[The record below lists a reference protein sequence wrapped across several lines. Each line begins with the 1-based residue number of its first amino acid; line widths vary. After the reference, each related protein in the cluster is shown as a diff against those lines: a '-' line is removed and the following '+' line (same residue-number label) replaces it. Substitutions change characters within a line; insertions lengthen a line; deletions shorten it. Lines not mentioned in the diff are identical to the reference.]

1 MQHGLS
7 EVSNDIQHTIT
18 SSTQTTVL
26 QHGLRPSDAAD
37 HGHLDLRHQQQP
49 AQGLGTRSRHVQ
61 VEPGIALVD
70 DGVDAA
76 ALGDRLRRLSTAED
90 YSNQDRPKLPGQR
103 IAEYENALTPSV
115 APPAPG
121 FKVIKRS
128 DSPLAGMLLS
138 DFPNEILTHIL
149 SHLHPD
155 SHASMALVSKRFYS
169 LVTSPH
175 AWRMAFQRFFPGQD
189 AAGVELSSATKA
201 WDETEDDLLRSEVR
215 HFTRLT
221 PQASWRSEY
230 LSRTRLLRSLARGKP
245 GAGIG
250 TSSRSSVTTKKG
262 SAVLTYNTRLPS
274 MVTHIHGSFTSN
286 GKKSPRVVHGTSD
299 FCVGSA
305 SDPTNGKVE
314 KWGLDDP
321 FGFTQFNEVVPHLLP
336 YGVGEG
342 PAAVPNVMDVSHPY
356 GIIGG
361 EGFPGGRVH
370 FRPSTEYR
378 GKYLDHDP
386 EISNA
391 HSDIPKIP
399 ELSEGISSVWIAKSS
414 SVPLSTSS
422 MVGIMAGSTLGVVTA
437 YALGYDA
444 TGPRYATGEISARWV
459 LSPGVPII
467 GLKVDDEYTLKR
479 RSSRR
484 VWAVALNALGE
495 VFYLN
500 QPPLPPA
507 NKAKTDDS
515 TKLAWLAGRTTY
527 WHLIE
532 ETRREARPDE
542 MGKNAVRGTYSPRS
556 PSNDLGLTKDQMAA
570 EAREIERFLRYKPA
584 HFRKV
589 CYGWDMRRRLE
600 VDFASDNGT
609 GTGESIMVVCC
620 GLDDG
625 EEPRISRYCR
635 AATSQAPPRREPFQA
650 AMDEAAPSIAPEMSI
665 FGGQTPGAVPFKS
678 KATKPLEKAESI
690 TELIP
695 HPSLVLDDWQ
705 VTFFTA
711 KNLANEAIT
720 TSAMDNSSVAV
731 ATMSEDSSR
740 ELSTPSSVPATPS
753 GQSTSDVPGR
763 RARLVALGTNTGRVL
778 IWNMRQGF
786 ASAGISPLR
795 VIQTE
800 SPEIS
805 ALALTSLYVVHG
817 GNDGLVQAWDP
828 LASTL
833 EPVRTLN
840 SRSVARLPRQTMVH
854 IPALRQSLYYSVG
867 AIFLDPDSTILQG
880 IVSFGTF
887 VRYWSYSSSS
897 QTSRRKRRVRHSDI
911 NGRVTGRRHG
921 GGVKGYIA
929 AETEELRDEQEMNA
943 REHARLKARFGVGL
957 ADLTEEEALQYAEMV
972 SQESLLAEEQRRA
985 SASDTGST
993 ADFDTTSTTGSFDTL
1008 TPEPSITGRNANVA
1022 GSSKDVPPPN
1032 AGEDDYELQ
1041 IQTALRLS
1049 LLESSMSDSAHSPPE
1064 QSPGGFEYSI
1074 VYKDR
1079 KGKSPAWPRA
1089 TPPESHTPVLGSAYW
1104 ATAASPRNQSLSS
1117 SPPARTA
1124 NTAED
1129 EDEELQRVLA
1139 LSLAEEESRQAS
1151 IAAAIADPH
1160 HQEKDFPSLEGSA
1173 PWKGKGRAR
1182 W

>member
-1 MQHGLS
+1 MQNGLP
-7 EVSNDIQHTIT
+7 EVSDDTQKPTN

-26 QHGLRPSDAAD
+26 QHGFLLSDA
-37 HGHLDLRHQQQP
+37 GEPGCDLPVHQQQNQP
-49 AQGLGTRSRHVQ
+49 AQPDHLPPKHVQ
-61 VEPGIALVD
+61 GHCGVVLLD
-70 DGVDAA
+70 NGVDAGV
-76 ALGDRLRRLSTAED
+76 LGDRLRRLSGLDEH
-90 YSNQDRPKLPGQR
+90 DRPKLPGQR
-103 IAEYENALTPSV
+103 ISEYENALTASGPTQ
-115 APPAPG
+115 ALG
-121 FKVIKRS
+121 FKVTKRS
-128 DSPLAGMLLS
+128 DSPSTGMLLS

-155 SHASMALVSKRFYS
+155 SHASVALVSKRFYS

-189 AAGVELSSATKA
+189 AVGPELPTAVRT
-201 WDETEDDLLRSEVR
+201 WDEDEDDLVRSEIR
-215 HFTRLT
+215 YFTRLT

-230 LSRTRLLRSLARGKP
+230 LLRTRLLRSLARGKP

-250 TSSRSSVTTKKG
+250 ISSRSSQTTKKG

-286 GKKSPRVVHGTSD
+286 GKKSPRVIHGTSD

-305 SDPTNGKVE
+305 SDPTNGKLE

-321 FGFTQFNEVVPHLLP
+321 FGFAQFNEVVPHLLP

-342 PAAVPNVMDVSHPY
+342 PAAVPNVMDVSQPY
-356 GIIGG
+356 GIVGG

-370 FRPSTEYR
+370 FRPSNEFR

-399 ELSEGISSVWIAKSS
+399 ELSEGISSVWIAKSAA
-414 SVPLSTSS
+414 VPLVTSS
-422 MVGIMAGSTLGVVTA
+422 MIGMMAGSTLGVVTA
-437 YALGYDA
+437 YALGQDSS
-444 TGPRYATGEISARWV
+444 GPRYGNGEISTRWV

-467 GLKVDDEYTLKR
+467 SIKVDDDYTAKR
-479 RSSRR
+479 KSSRR

-495 VFYLN
+495 VYYLTH
-500 QPPLPPA
+500 PPFPPA
-507 NKAKTDDS
+507 NKTKTDDS

-532 ETRREARPDE
+532 STRREARPDE

-589 CYGWDMRRRLE
+589 CSGWDMRRRLE
-600 VDFASDNGT
+600 VDFASDNST
-609 GTGESIMVVCC
+609 GTGESILVVCC
-620 GLDDG
+620 GHEDNQTVAIT
-625 EEPRISRYCR
+625 RFCR
-635 AATSQAPPRREPFQA
+635 SATSQTPSRAEPTLVEEVSAAAQA
-650 AMDEAAPSIAPEMSI
+650 EPQQSL
-665 FGGQTPGAVPFKS
+665 FGGPFEAPVVDAVAAAKLEYQASRTASVTRLDLILDEWQT
-678 KATKPLEKAESI
+678 T
-690 TELIP
+690 TLIME
-695 HPSLVLDDWQ
+695 
-705 VTFFTA
+705 
-711 KNLANEAIT
+711 NIENETIT
-720 TSAMDNSSVAV
+720 TTALDNSCVALSL
-731 ATMSEDSSR
+731 THEDSS
-740 ELSTPSSVPATPS
+740 LGTSTPSNMPSTPT
-753 GQSTSDVPGR
+753 GQASSDVPGR
-763 RARLVALGTNTGRVL
+763 RARLVAIGTSTGRVL
-778 IWNMRQGF
+778 MWNMRQGH
-786 ASAGISPLR
+786 ASAGVAPLR

-840 SRSVARLPRQTMVH
+840 SRSIARLPRQTMAHV
-854 IPALRQSLYYSVG
+854 PALRQSLYYSVG
-867 AIFLDPDSTILQG
+867 AIFLDPDSTSLQG
-880 IVSFGTF
+880 IVSFGSF

-911 NGRVTGRRHG
+911 HGRVTGRRHG

-929 AETEELRDEQEMNA
+929 AEAEEMRDEQEHNA
-943 REHARLKARFGVGL
+943 RETARLKARFGVGL
-957 ADLTEEEALQYAEMV
+957 ADLTEEEALQYAEMI
-972 SQESLLAEEQRRA
+972 SQESLQLEEQRRT

-993 ADFDTTSTTGSFDTL
+993 ADFDTTSTTGSLDTV
-1008 TPEPSITGRNANVA
+1008 TPEPSITGRNAPVA
-1022 GSSKDVPPPN
+1022 GSSRDVPAQN

-1049 LLESSMSDSAHSPPE
+1049 LLESSMSDSGQSAPT
-1064 QSPGGFEYSI
+1064 QSPDGFEDSI
-1074 VYKDR
+1074 VYKDK
-1079 KGKSPAWPRA
+1079 KGKSPAWSGV
-1089 TPPESHTPVLGSAYW
+1089 TPPESHTPVLGSANW
-1104 ATAASPRNQSLSS
+1104 ATTASLPRGRAPT
-1117 SPPARTA
+1117 PPSRTTSA
-1124 NTAED
+1124 LDQED
-1129 EDEELQRVLA
+1129 EDLQLA
-1139 LSLAEEESRQAS
+1139 LKLSLAEEESRQAS
-1151 IAAAIADPH
+1151 IAAAAVAD
-1160 HQEKDFPSLEGSA
+1160 QDAFPALEGAA
-1173 PWKGKGRAR
+1173 PWKGKGRAQ